1 MNSFNVIA
9 HTDPITDE
17 AADWLALRLTRWS
30 PVIDSDGTVV
40 LTIVTEEG
48 QNWALYFALPL
59 LIGPGTLVIQSVEV
73 MTTAVYDEVYLE
85 GVPA

>member
-17 AADWLALRLTRWS
+17 AADWLALGLARWS

-40 LTIVTEEG
+40 LTIVTEKG

-85 GVPA
+85 GAPA